1 MKEIQGEWFMTVV
14 GQCVLSCVDV
24 VRKSWEDEELKM
36 MQNIKPLL
44 VLVEW
49 RCNYRK
55 TCVLFV
61 VECGVTHQRM
71 GWVIEVVEDLT
82 IMFQ

>member
-1 MKEIQGEWFMTVV
+1 MFYRVSMLLERV
-14 GQCVLSCVDV
+14 G
-24 VRKSWEDEELKM
+24 EDEELKM

-44 VLVEW
+44 VLIKG
-49 RCNYRK
+49 RCNCRK

-61 VECGVTHQRM
+61 VECGVTRRRM
-71 GWVIEVVEDLT
+71 GWVIEVVKDLT